1 MAAVFFAGT
10 KSSHPTDKDMSDLY
24 YVVEYLRATQDVGQ
38 IIHPS
43 ESNELTLYC
52 EVDASYL
59 LHPDSKGHTGYT
71 ISFNGTNGTFYNR
84 SVKQTAVAT
93 SSTHAEARAIFTLAK
108 DINFIIAIC
117 QELHIPLQL
126 PVIVMEHN
134 SAVVTMAN
142 NDTSYAKKCK
152 HFLMVVNYVKEQI
165 ATGQIEA
172 RKIFRKLNNADLHT
186 KPLRSQAFTT
196 HMAAK
201 ILGQPSEATTQTDSH
216 KTNNVEIV
224 SSDMNDMEVAREPTK
239 GLIRQRSD
247 SASEGAKRRKAHA
260 LRYITT
266 PQSASPRSPS
276 R

>member
-1 MAAVFFAGT
+1 MAAVSFAGT

-24 YVVEYLRATQDVGQ
+24 YVVEYLRATQDVGH

-43 ESNELTLYC
+43 ESSKLTLYC
-52 EVDASYL
+52 EVNVSYL
-59 LHPDSKGHTGYT
+59 LHPDSKGRTGYT
-71 ISFNGTNGTFYNR
+71 ISFNSTNGTFYNR

-93 SSTHAEARAIFTLAK
+93 SSTHAVFTLAK

-117 QELHIPLQL
+117 QELSIPLQL
-126 PVIVMEHN
+126 PAIVMEDN

-152 HFLMVVNYVKEQI
+152 HIIMVVNYVKEQI

-172 RKIFRKLNNADLHT
+172 RKIFGKLNNADLHT
-186 KPLRSQAFTT
+186 KPLRSPAFT

-201 ILGQPSEATTQTDSH
+201 ILGQPSEAPPQTDSH
-216 KTNNVEIV
+216 KIHKVEIV
-224 SSDMNDMEVAREPTK
+224 SSDMHDMEVEKAPTK

-266 PQSASPRSPS
+266 PTASISDT
-276 R
+276 

>member
-1 MAAVFFAGT
+1 MAAISFAGT
-10 KSSHPTDKDMSDLY
+10 RSSQPTDKDMSDLYY
-24 YVVEYLRATQDVGQ
+24 YVVEYLRATQDVGH

-43 ESNELTLYC
+43 ESSELTLYC

-71 ISFNGTNGTFYNR
+71 ISFNGTNGTFNNR

-117 QELHIPLQL
+117 QELSIPLQL
-126 PVIVMEHN
+126 PAIVMEDN
-134 SAVVTMAN
+134 SALVTMAN

-172 RKIFRKLNNADLHT
+172 RKIFGKLNNADLHT
-186 KPLRSQAFTT
+186 KPLRSQAFT

-201 ILGQPSEATTQTDSH
+201 ILGQPSEANRLAQDPQRGNS
-216 KTNNVEIV
+216 V
-224 SSDMNDMEVAREPTK
+224 
-239 GLIRQRSD
+239 IRY
-247 SASEGAKRRKAHA
+247 E
-260 LRYITT
+260 
-266 PQSASPRSPS
+266 
-276 R
+276 